1 MNTAS
6 SVHTHTPGSNSGSN
20 RRAMSTTTSKPQP
33 DPGTKALL
41 ASLES
46 VVMDL
51 NDMENMIENFEEPAA
66 ESFYA
71 KV

>member
-1 MNTAS
+1 MSVAS
-6 SVHTHTPGSNSGSN
+6 NPS
-20 RRAMSTTTSKPQP
+20 Q

-41 ASLES
+41 ESLER

-51 NDMENMIENFEEPAA
+51 NDMENMIENFEEPGA
-66 ESFYA
+66 ESFFS